1 MANAIFDLDSYTVLA
16 NPTGVLNLPSVGSE
30 NPALRHVGG
39 FVVFGPDGSPVAYR
53 DDSAPRLRADFEI
66 WSDDLKQE
74 QLLHVQPRERDGRT
88 SYAVHAGDDP
98 VGELW
103 PPPSRGLLA
112 KPWSVH
118 DAGGTTLGTL
128 GDTKWSHRLKRGLG
142 RAEAE
147 SLQLVG
153 VADPRPVFFLRQA
166 DPLRYMLRVM
176 IPEDSAWDRRLVLA
190 CALVMPAV
198 EGFTAFLAGDRR
210 L

>member
-1 MANAIFDLDSYTVLA
+1 MAPSIFELDSYTVLA

-39 FVVFGPDGSPVAYR
+39 FVVFGPDGSPAAYR
-53 DDSAPRLRADFEI
+53 DDSAPRLRPDFEV

-74 QLLHVQPRERDGRT
+74 RLLHVQPKERDGVT
-88 SYAVHAGDDP
+88 GYAIQAGEET

-103 PPPSRGLLA
+103 PPRSRGLLA

-118 DAGGTTLGTL
+118 GPDGTTLGTL
-128 GDTKWSHRLKRGLG
+128 GDTKWNHRLKRGLG

-147 SLQLVG
+147 SLQLEG
-153 VADPRPVFFLRQA
+153 LADPRPVFLLRQA
-166 DPLRYMLRVM
+166 DPLRYMLRVV
-176 IPEDSAWDRRLVLA
+176 IPEGTAWDRRLILA

-210 L
+210 R